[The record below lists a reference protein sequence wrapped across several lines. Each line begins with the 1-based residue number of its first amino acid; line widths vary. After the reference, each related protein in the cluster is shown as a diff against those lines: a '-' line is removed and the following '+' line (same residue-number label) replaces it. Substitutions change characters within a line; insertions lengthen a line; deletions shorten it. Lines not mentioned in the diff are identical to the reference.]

1 MIMHSLTL
9 DQSTASLRLDLNN
22 NKIKINVLKIN
33 SYFISNEN
41 PLVQL
46 SKTSKIHFLLM
57 LVLLKMQI
65 NKNKK
70 QKMI

>member
-1 MIMHSLTL
+1 MHSLTL